1 MFGWD
6 SVVRWR
12 WIGRWKYQK
21 NLHLDVIKV
30 GPIPVEDGI
39 GKEVVVVYKTEIQ
52 SNETFS
58 TDSNGRQL
66 IKRRRG
72 ERWEKIAVQILP
84 RLSFDI
90 DPTEPVAQNFYPV
103 TSMIKIRCLLVTHIQ

>member
-6 SVVRWR
+6 SEVRWR
-12 WIGRWKYQK
+12 WNGRWKYQK
-21 NLHLDVIKV
+21 NHHLDVIKV

-72 ERWEKIAVQILP
+72 ERLE
-84 RLSFDI
+84 D
-90 DPTEPVAQNFYPV
+90 N
-103 TSMIKIRCLLVTHIQ
+103 M